1 MIQINLRF
9 GRMYKPILWESILK
23 ILEPILPFL
32 VCLKII
38 RILIETY
45 TLDISKIQIYPIE
58 DVGRVMITSSNGQ
71 FVKVDKDRI
80 EIENDI
86 LTVDVSNLEA
96 NFGSKNGFFLH
107 WA

>member
-23 ILEPILPFL
+23 ISEPILLFL
-32 VCLKII
+32 VCLKMI
-38 RILIETY
+38 RILIESC
-45 TLDISKIQIYPIE
+45 TLDISKIQIYPIKN
-58 DVGRVMITSSNGQ
+58 VGRVMTTSSNGK
-71 FVKVDKDRI
+71 FVKVDNDRI

-96 NFGSKNGFFLH
+96 NFASKNGFFLH